1 MAGHTVRLVAIQ
13 RIAGR
18 DLWVL
23 PATFRDLWA
32 LARLQR
38 ACFERRQAYS
48 FFAFLVL
55 WMWPGVR
62 VLVARVGDELVG
74 SIVGDRRGR
83 HARVL
88 NLCVSPAWR
97 RRGIGTV
104 LLAALEREL
113 AADLYTLMVEDKN
126 APAFALYRRFGYVP
140 VAEIRHYYG
149 RNRHGVLMQ
158 KRRGE
163 HASWHE

>member
-1 MAGHTVRLVAIQ
+1 VAGHTVRLVAVQ
-13 RIAGR
+13 RVAGR
-18 DLWVL
+18 ELWIL
-23 PATFRDLWA
+23 PAAFRDLRA

-38 ACFERRQAYS
+38 VCFEPRQAYS

-55 WMWPGVR
+55 WFWPGVR
-62 VLVARVGDELVG
+62 LLVARVGDELVG
-74 SIVGDRRGR
+74 SVVGDRRGR

-88 NLCVSPAWR
+88 NLCVSPGWR
-97 RRGIGTV
+97 RRGIGAL

-113 AADLYTLMVEDKN
+113 DADLYTLMVEDKN
-126 APAFALYRRFGYVP
+126 APAFALYRRFGYLP

-149 RNRHGVLMQ
+149 RNRHGILMQ

-163 HASWHE
+163 RPSWHE